1 MVSDTHGLILYTDL
15 LFCTAARVLT
25 GAYHLYRDRSPRC
38 LLELHAVAKA
48 EIPIV
53 VVQVAN
59 SYKGDAQEFTKTLD
73 RLPQYLAETNPQ
85 AVEMLEGQPYLLD
98 LDSLGSDI
106 RGAIPSS
113 QMLTFDPNQSSLA
126 IAGQIQQLGAAMVR
140 QACPENESLLQDLTP
155 TEPEPWNQ
163 CRSVAVYIVYAE
175 SDPLAIEA
183 ATGVKQWLRHR
194 CGLSESAVQ
203 LQGPFKTDQTL
214 ASDQADSVV
223 MIQTKHVLT
232 EACALSNLYTAVHKH
247 VPIVPIHLTSTGAVD
262 SLNAMYDF
270 DEAFALMEDMQQGLS
285 PEVSAAVE
293 TATNQ
298 DIAAVGTELLRVV
311 PNIISKRL
319 SAEHS
324 AGAATSKIQ
333 LFEIET
339 ALRRIAQSSASANQA
354 PKQLQLPEGS
364 PKSR

>member
-1 MVSDTHGLILYTDL
+1 MTH
-15 LFCTAARVLT
+15 
-25 GAYHLYRDRSPRC
+25 
-38 LLELHAVAKA
+38 
-48 EIPIV
+48 
-53 VVQVAN
+53 
-59 SYKGDAQEFTKTLD
+59 
-73 RLPQYLAETNPQ
+73 
-85 AVEMLEGQPYLLD
+85 
-98 LDSLGSDI
+98 
-106 RGAIPSS
+106 
-113 QMLTFDPNQSSLA
+113 
-126 IAGQIQQLGAAMVR
+126 
-140 QACPENESLLQDLTP
+140 
-155 TEPEPWNQ
+155 
-163 CRSVAVYIVYAE
+163 
-175 SDPLAIEA
+175 
-183 ATGVKQWLRHR
+183 
-194 CGLSESAVQ
+194 
-203 LQGPFKTDQTL
+203 
-214 ASDQADSVV
+214 

-232 EACALSNLYTAVHKH
+232 EACALSNLYTTMHKH
-247 VPIVPIHLTSTGAVD
+247 VPIVPIHLTSMGAVD
-262 SLNAMYDF
+262 ILNAMYDF